1 MDQRDLAWWLSTG
14 REDFGLTQKQLA
26 EKLGV
31 TANTVAR
38 WERGELPIS
47 KLAHIAAQSVFKS
60 LRGEDQPSP
69 QIDLKRLSQLRRLCH
84 PDKHNNSKASN
95 EATAWLN
102 KMLETASNL

>member
-1 MDQRDLAWWLSTG
+1 MDQEDLSWWLSTT

-31 TANTVAR
+31 TPNTLAR

-47 KLAHIAAQSVFKS
+47 KLVHLAAESVFKS
-60 LRGEDQPSP
+60 LRGGDEQPL
-69 QIDLKRLSQLRRLCH
+69 QIDPKRLSQLRRLCH

-95 EATAWLN
+95 DATAWLN
-102 KMLETASNL
+102 KMLETASHL